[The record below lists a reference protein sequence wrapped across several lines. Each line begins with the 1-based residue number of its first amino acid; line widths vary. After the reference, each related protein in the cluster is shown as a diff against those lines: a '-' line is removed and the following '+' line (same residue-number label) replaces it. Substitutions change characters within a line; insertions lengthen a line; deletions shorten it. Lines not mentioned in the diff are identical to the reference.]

1 MHNANL
7 IISSVLLSGT
17 TKTALALGIELFL
30 RSEWCCQVW
39 AGDVL
44 GVRKMMPP
52 FRGLQLVDGFF
63 ISLLLSYGHSL
74 AEHL

>member
-7 IISSVLLSGT
+7 IISSVLLPGT
-17 TKTALALGIELFL
+17 TKTPLALGIELFL
-30 RSEWCCQVW
+30 HSEWGCQVW

-44 GVRKMMPP
+44 GVREMMPP
-52 FRGLQLVDGFF
+52 FHVLQLVDGFF
-63 ISLLLSYGHSL
+63 ISLLLPYSYSL